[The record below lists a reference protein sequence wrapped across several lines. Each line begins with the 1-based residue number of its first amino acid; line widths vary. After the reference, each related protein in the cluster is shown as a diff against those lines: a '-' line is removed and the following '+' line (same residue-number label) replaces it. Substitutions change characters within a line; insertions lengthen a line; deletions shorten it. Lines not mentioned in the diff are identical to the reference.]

1 MRGKRIALFFIMIAI
16 GLALGL
22 VYGWVLNPVK
32 YEDTAPSMLHS
43 DYKADYVLMVAE
55 IYNAD
60 NNLEQASRRL
70 ALLDSLPP
78 RRIVS
83 GAILTA
89 RERGYA
95 AHDQDLMGK
104 LELALQAASEIPA
117 TPTPG
122 GRP

>member
-1 MRGKRIALFFIMIAI
+1 MRGKRIALFFLMIAV
-16 GLALGL
+16 GVGLGL
-22 VYGWVLNPVK
+22 LYGWVLNPVK
-32 YEDTAPSMLHS
+32 YEDTAPSMLHN

-78 RRIVS
+78 TRIVS
-83 GAILTA
+83 SAILTA

-95 AHDQDLMGK
+95 ARDQELMGK
-104 LELALQAASEIPA
+104 LALALQSAGE
-117 TPTPG
+117 TPVPG
-122 GRP
+122 DKP